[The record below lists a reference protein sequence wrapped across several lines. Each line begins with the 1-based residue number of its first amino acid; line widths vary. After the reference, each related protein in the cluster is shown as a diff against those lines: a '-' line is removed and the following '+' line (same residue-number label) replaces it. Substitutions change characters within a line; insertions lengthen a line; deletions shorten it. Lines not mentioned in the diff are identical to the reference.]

1 MEGQVHS
8 FSCRPLLLLRA
19 GGQGLSTAEGE
30 GWGREVHKALAGPT
44 PVEVLS
50 VWLWRAWWGEG
61 GGCTSPVS
69 CPSVSLRLCPV
80 LPCLGS
86 PPSLASGL
94 PASRPSAHRRWH

>member
-50 VWLWRAWWGEG
+50 VWLWRACG
-61 GGCTSPVS
+61 GRVVGARPRYPAL
-69 CPSVSLRLCPV
+69 PS
-80 LPCLGS
+80 
-86 PPSLASGL
+86 
-94 PASRPSAHRRWH
+94 H

>member
-50 VWLWRAWWGEG
+50 VWLWRACG
-61 GGCTSPVS
+61 GGGWWVHVPGILPFHLTEALP
-69 CPSVSLRLCPV
+69 CPSMSGVASLSGLWA
-80 LPCLGS
+80 PCL
-86 PPSLASGL
+86 
-94 PASRPSAHRRWH
+94 